1 MDDLPVQKT
10 QRTIGSAS
18 HDFPV
23 YSVFQGTKIAIKVGN
38 PPVAVQSD
46 ERLTKA
52 LIKQR
57 TPIERKQSPLLDA
70 MKYAEVFAEPSIIT
84 KAQIG
89 DRFGVSRAR
98 ISQVMSLLELDESIQ
113 AYLLSIDD
121 ASEHNYFT
129 ERKLRPIA
137 LLKDKNDQ
145 KLTFNKLMNDMRFD
159 LNDEI

>member
-1 MDDLPVQKT
+1 
-10 QRTIGSAS
+10 
-18 HDFPV
+18 
-23 YSVFQGTKIAIKVGN
+23 
-38 PPVAVQSD
+38 
-46 ERLTKA
+46 
-52 LIKQR
+52 
-57 TPIERKQSPLLDA
+57 

-89 DRFGVSRAR
+89 DRFGISRAR

-145 KLTFNKLMNDMRFD
+145 KATFNKLMNDMRFD